1 MRQKSHSAF
10 SMVIWIY
17 YTTFYPNRL
26 YKFYRFSAKLLGT
39 LLPDCIENTIF
50 IKNRPILQRNW
61 HTFLDIHT
69 FLLIFE
75 RIYDTL

>member
-1 MRQKSHSAF
+1 MRQKSHFAF

-26 YKFYRFSAKLLGT
+26 YKIYRFSAKDWGT
-39 LLPDCIENTIF
+39 LLPDCIENTF
-50 IKNRPILQRNW
+50 FCEKW

-75 RIYDTL
+75 TLYGTLYIDRI